1 MLKVIP
7 LLIAVFA
14 FVVGCGPK
22 GASQEQ
28 LATLAQSKA
37 ACDAAEAQLKD
48 LDAQKTELE
57 AQKTEKQNTLKELQ
71 TEFDTLQK
79 TLTQNKQEETKGNK

>member
-37 ACDAAEAQLKD
+37 ACDAAESKLK
-48 LDAQKTELE
+48 EIE
-57 AQKTEKQNTLKELQ
+57 AQKAEYETMIADKQKEVQDLQDELNTLE
-71 TEFDTLQK
+71 K
-79 TLTQNKQEETKGNK
+79 TLTDRKQAETKETK

>member
-37 ACDAAEAQLKD
+37 ACDAAESKLK
-48 LDAQKTELE
+48 EIE
-57 AQKTEKQNTLKELQ
+57 AQKAEYEATIADKQKEVQALQ
-71 TEFDTLQK
+71 DELNNLEK
-79 TLTQNKQEETKGNK
+79 TLTDRKQAETKETK

>member
-7 LLIAVFA
+7 LLIAVFV

-37 ACDAAEAQLKD
+37 ACDAGESKLKEIEAQKAD
-48 LDAQKTELE
+48 LE
-57 AQKTEKQNTLKELQ
+57 AQITERQNTLKELQ
-71 TEFDTLQK
+71 DEFNTLEK
-79 TLTQNKQEETKGNK
+79 TLTDRKQSETKETK